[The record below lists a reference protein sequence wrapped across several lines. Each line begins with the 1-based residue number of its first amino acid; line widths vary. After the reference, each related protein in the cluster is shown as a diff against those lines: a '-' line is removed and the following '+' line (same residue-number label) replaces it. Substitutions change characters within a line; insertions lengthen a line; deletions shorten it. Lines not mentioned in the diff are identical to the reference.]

1 MVLNKAQN
9 FDEELIGLLL
19 DNADLKEKFFVNVKG
34 TLVFKQNLFVQ
45 FLEQKNYLNDSYTQY
60 KNNVGLTIDG
70 KYLKQRNEV
79 ALVWPF
85 KDCILEGGQS
95 REEDKREEIFFNEI
109 LAQDEITQLLEPKVL
124 TNAKRIDKDREK
136 PLDQFNRNENG
147 TITDNL
153 KPGFGQRPY
162 QIEAFQRFILCESE
176 NFEGKPKR
184 PFHLL
189 YNMATG
195 SGKTLIMAGLM
206 LHLYQ
211 KGYRNFLFFVNSNNI
226 IQKTK
231 DNFLNPQASKYLFN
245 DKIVIDGKEVLI
257 KEIDNFEEADNQ
269 NINLKFTTI
278 QQLHIDLNNTKENS
292 VTYEDF
298 KDKRIVLIADE
309 AHHLSSA
316 TKSNGA
322 LFGSWEGTVLEIL
335 NQNFENVL
343 LEFTATLDYESAE
356 IVNKYQDKVIF
367 KYDLAQF
374 RIDKYSKEINLIRS
388 LYDEQDRI
396 IQSLILNLYRQE
408 LATSNN
414 INLKPVILFKA
425 KKTIKESEQ
434 NKENFHKL
442 IDDFSVAM
450 VEKIQKTST
459 VPIVQKAFKFFETKG
474 ISANEI
480 VKRIQANFRFENCL
494 SANNDAEAEQNQIL
508 LNTLEDENNPIRA
521 VFAVQ
526 KLNEGWDVLNL
537 FDIVR
542 LYEDRD
548 GKDGKPGK
556 TTLSEAQLI
565 GRGARY
571 YPFALEEGQ
580 DKYTRKFD
588 DDISN
593 DLKTLEELYY
603 HTKEDSRYISELKKA
618 LVDSGIYEDDENL
631 LTKQLTLKLDFKDT
645 DFYLNGHVFYN
656 KNVPKSFDNIKS
668 FADLGVKKTNYRHTL
683 SSGVG
688 RMSSA
693 FFEMENPASN
703 DEVIKTK
710 DVKLTEIPKNT
721 IRFALSQNPFF
732 YFDSLSHYF
741 PSVGSLSNF
750 IDSKYF
756 LAGLEITFNGTA
768 NRFKEISHF
777 DYLQALNGLL
787 QSIEADIKS
796 NSTEYEGSDYIKQP
810 IHKVFKDKEI
820 KVYKDSERA
829 DGQETLVANEPWYVY
844 NANYGTSE
852 EKKFVE
858 LFARRFEGLNQKF
871 ENIYLIRNEREIK
884 IFDKLGRAFEPDFL
898 LFCKQRDGE
907 QMTFQVFIE
916 PKGNHL
922 LGHDKWKEDFLK
934 EIRTEQKTIKIHTDT
949 YLITAVPFYNYANEN
964 EFKTTL
970 ESTLNE

>member
-1 MVLNKAQN
+1 MVFLYDILLQEFGKRAIAQVTVPN
-9 FDEELIGLLL
+9 H
-19 DNADLKEKFFVNVKG
+19 
-34 TLVFKQNLFVQ
+34 
-45 FLEQKNYLNDSYTQY
+45 
-60 KNNVGLTIDG
+60 
-70 KYLKQRNEV
+70 
-79 ALVWPF
+79 
-85 KDCILEGGQS
+85 
-95 REEDKREEIFFNEI
+95 
-109 LAQDEITQLLEPKVL
+109 
-124 TNAKRIDKDREK
+124 
-136 PLDQFNRNENG
+136 
-147 TITDNL
+147 ITDNL

-162 QIEAFQRFILCESE
+162 QIEAFQRFILCDSE
-176 NFEGKPKR
+176 DFEGKPKR

-292 VTYEDF
+292 ITYEDF
-298 KDKRIVLIADE
+298 KDKKLVLIADE
-309 AHHLSSA
+309 AHHLVA
-316 TKSNGA
+316 GTKSGN
-322 LFGSWEGTVLEIL
+322 LLGSWEDTVKKIHDS
-335 NQNFENVL
+335 NFENIL
-343 LEFTATLDYESAE
+343 LEFTATIDTETAE
-356 IVNKYQDKVIF
+356 LVKHYHDKVIF
-367 KYDLAQF
+367 KYDLAEF
-374 RIDKYSKEINLIRS
+374 RKDKYSKEINLIRS

-396 IQSLILNLYRQE
+396 IQALILNLYRQE

-442 IDDFSVAM
+442 IDDFSVTM

-459 VPIVQKAFKFFETKG
+459 VAIVQKAFRFFEAKG
-474 ISANEI
+474 ISAHEI
-480 VKRIQANFRFENCL
+480 VKRIQANLRFENCL

-580 DKYTRKFD
+580 DKFTRKFD

-593 DLKTLEELYY
+593 DLKILEELYY

-618 LVDSGIYEDDENL
+618 LVDSGIYEDDANL
-631 LTKQLTLKLDFKDT
+631 VQLNLFLKPEFKKT
-645 DFYLNGHVFYN
+645 DFYRDGHVFFN
-656 KNVPKSFDNIKS
+656 KKVPKSFDNIKS

-688 RMSSA
+688 RQSLA
-693 FFEMENPASN
+693 IGFELESPIS
-703 DEVIKTK
+703 DFEVVKSK

-721 IRFALSQNPFF
+721 IRFALSKNPFF

-741 PSVGSLSNF
+741 PSVCSLSNF
-750 IDSKYF
+750 INSSDF
-756 LAGLEITFNGTA
+756 LAGLEITFSGTA
-768 NRFKEISHF
+768 SRLKEIRHF

-787 QSIEADIKS
+787 QTIEADIKS
-796 NSTEYEGSDYIKQP
+796 NSTEYEGSDYIKEP
-810 IHKVFKDKEI
+810 IYKVFKDKEI

-829 DGQETLVANEPWYVY
+829 DGQETLVAKEPWYAY

-916 PKGNHL
+916 PKGEHL
-922 LGHDKWKEDFLK
+922 KGHDKWKEDFLK
-934 EIRTEQKTIKIHTDT
+934 EIRIEQKTIKIHTDA
-949 YLITAVPFYNYANEN
+949 YLITAVPFYNYNNEN

-970 ESTLNE
+970 ENTLNE